1 MYRCPLEVTPFAL
14 GVRAIAAYNLTR
26 FMRLHVEGAEHV
38 PRVGAA
44 VLAARHYHHLF
55 DGAAL
60 VMGFARQP
68 HLFVALDWTSSPWER
83 RVMETAC
90 RLAQWPVALRG
101 DNLARG
107 GRAASAFA
115 EREVRR
121 YVRTSIASAAALLR
135 RGELLAIFP
144 EGYPTIDPAG
154 SRKTEDDFLP
164 FAPGIVAIVAQAETA
179 GGTRV
184 PIVPVGFRYRALDE
198 RRFDV
203 VMRAGPPLYRSP
215 GQNRAALMSEL
226 EARVRAL
233 SA

>member
-1 MYRCPLEVTPFAL
+1 VTPFAL
-14 GVRAIAAYNLTR
+14 GVRAIAAYNLAR

-38 PRVGAA
+38 PRAGAA

-107 GRAASAFA
+107 PAASAFD

-154 SRKTEDDFLP
+154 SRKREDDFLP
-164 FAPGIVAIVAQAETA
+164 FAPGIGAIVAQAETA
-179 GGTRV
+179 GAAPV

-198 RRFDV
+198 RRYDI

-215 GQNRAALMSEL
+215 GRSRTALVREL

-233 SA
+233 SE